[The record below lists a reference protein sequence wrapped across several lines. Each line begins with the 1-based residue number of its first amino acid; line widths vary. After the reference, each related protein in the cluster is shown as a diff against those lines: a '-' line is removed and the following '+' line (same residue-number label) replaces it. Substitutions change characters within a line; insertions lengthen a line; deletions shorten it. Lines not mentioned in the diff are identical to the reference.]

1 MGKIWHY
8 ALCLLSMAMCPSA
21 LSAQTI
27 DPYLESITPTS
38 IAVNW
43 KTSGAVTPTVRYGTT
58 AANLSTTI
66 TGTTQ
71 QLNDVGYNNNYYYHT
86 VKLRGLSPATKY
98 YYRVVTDSDS
108 SNVCSFRT
116 LPMPGAAPNASNH
129 LRFLI
134 MGDDQLPEPRY
145 DSLMVAARRKMTELY
160 GPDFNDSVSFI
171 SMAGDQ
177 VDAGTL
183 AQYENIH
190 FKKTRY
196 LSQYLPIQTC
206 VGNHE
211 TYGTIGL
218 TAYRKHFELDSMN
231 YKGIYSGTEDY
242 YAFQVG
248 NVVMAYLNTEPS
260 ATSNTDATQFNW
272 IKKII
277 DTATADPTVKWIITT
292 THRPYQAEQY
302 VGDISNWIRNTV
314 VPYAM
319 QSPKYF
325 MHIGAHHHLYA
336 RGQMKDA
343 PVYNIISGGTA
354 WNQYWGMSTEQN
366 FDDVQKTIANWAYQL
381 VDVDMVQDKI
391 DIVSYSIGSLYNKR
405 ENMVI
410 DSFHRYR
417 TTPSPLKPS
426 ITNTFPDSLQ
436 LPVTFTS
443 SGFQSAAGELL
454 NSTEFQ
460 VAAEKAFAVV
470 EKSGYRHYEDIF
482 GAVPGYSPDTAVDL
496 NKGLDIMQFTLPA
509 GAVGNGWHY
518 VRVRHRD
525 RNLSWSA
532 WSDVDSFKVYNSTIF
547 NPVITLDS
555 PRYASGGTI
564 RVTFTNG
571 SADPAAWIGIY
582 KKGQTPGSS
591 TPSQTW
597 KYTNAISGVVTFTL
611 SQPGQYFAAYFGN
624 SGYTEIAARV
634 PFYYGPIP
642 SLSVPAGNYSVGQTV
657 PVAFANAP
665 ALSKDWIGIY
675 KIGMTPGGGPASV
688 KWAYTTATP
697 STTSGTNVPAGT
709 FNATGLP
716 KGYYFA
722 AYFLQDA
729 YAEATPRIFFSVGDT
744 ITHLTVNN
752 TRYNIDLGEYISATW
767 SDGPGN
773 PKDWLGIYNQ
783 GADPNS
789 NDPLISYTYIDGLP
803 NGTKAIPVSSMP
815 QQAGNYFLVLFTN
828 DSYNEVSN
836 RVSFQM
842 VGGNALPV
850 RLREFA
856 GKAAGDEHLLWWTMN
871 DEEPGSYYTLQH
883 GTDGKVFKD
892 IYETP
897 VNPGLQGKYEFMNAD
912 IAVGQNY
919 YRLKMRGANGHESY
933 SGMVKIHQND
943 NGESTVT
950 VYPNPVSSG
959 NRSVVESPYPID
971 QIDILDTKGQLIY
984 QSKNINN
991 NRFSLLHQ
999 DLPPGTYFIR
1009 IYSRKLFT
1017 GKLVVQ

>member
-1 MGKIWHY
+1 MNRI
-8 ALCLLSMAMCPSA
+8 LLYLSGLFAIIFCPVIGA
-21 LSAQTI
+21 AQTV

-38 IAVNW
+38 IVVNW
-43 KTSGAVTPTVRYGTT
+43 KTSIGVTPIVRYG
-58 AANLSTTI
+58 ADANNLTNVI

-71 QLNDVGYNNNYYYHT
+71 VLTDVGYNNNYYYHT
-86 VKLRGLSPATKY
+86 VKLRGLLPASKY
-98 YYRVVTDSDS
+98 YYRVVSDNDS
-108 SNVCSFRT
+108 SNIYSFRT
-116 LPMPGAAPNASNH
+116 LPVPGTAPNASNH

-134 MGDDQLPEPRY
+134 MGDDQLSEPRY
-145 DSLMVAARRKMTELY
+145 DSLMMAAKRKLTELY
-160 GPDFNDSVSFI
+160 GADFNDSVSFI

-242 YAFQVG
+242 YAFQIG

-277 DTATADPTVKWIITT
+277 DSANADPGVKWVITT

-343 PVYNIISGGTA
+343 PAYNIISGGTA
-354 WNQYWGMSTEQN
+354 WNQYWGMSSEQN

-410 DSFHRYR
+410 DSFHRYKNAPAPLQ
-417 TTPSPLKPS
+417 PSV
-426 ITNTFPDSLQ
+426 TNAFPDSLQ
-436 LPVTFTS
+436 LPYTFTS
-443 SGFQSAAGELL
+443 TGFQSTAGELL

-460 VAAEKAFAVV
+460 VAANKTFSVV
-470 EKSGYRHYEDIF
+470 EKSSYRHYQDIY
-482 GAVPGYSPDTAVDL
+482 GAVPGGTPDTAVDL
-496 NKGLDIMQFTLPA
+496 NQGVDITQYTLPS
-509 GAVGNGWHY
+509 GAIGNGWHY

-532 WSDVDSFKVYNSTIF
+532 WSATDSFKVYNSTIF
-547 NPVITLDS
+547 NPVIALDS
-555 PRYASGGTI
+555 TRFSTGSTI

-571 SADPAAWIGIY
+571 SADPGAWIGIY

-597 KYTNAISGVVTFTL
+597 RNTNGVSGVVSFTL
-611 SQPGQYFAAYFGN
+611 SQPGQYYAAYFGT
-624 SGYTEIAARV
+624 SAYTEIATRV
-634 PFYYGPIP
+634 PFYHGSIP
-642 SLSVPAGNYSVGQTV
+642 VLTIPASNYNVGQTV
-657 PVAFANAP
+657 PITFANAP

-675 KIGMTPGGGPASV
+675 KIGMTPGGPVSV
-688 KWAYTTATP
+688 KWAYTTSAP
-697 STTSGTNVPAGT
+697 STTSGTNIAAGT

-722 AYFLQDA
+722 SYFLQDA

-744 ITHLTVNN
+744 ITHLTINN
-752 TRYNIDLGEYISATW
+752 TGYNIDLNEYISATW

-789 NDPLISYTYIDGLP
+789 NDPLVSYTYIDGLP
-803 NGTKAIPVSSMP
+803 NGTKDIPASSMP
-815 QQAGNYFLVLFTN
+815 QNAGNYFVVLFTN

-842 VGGNALPV
+842 IGGAPLPTH
-850 RLREFA
+850 LLEFT
-856 GKAAGDEHLLWWTMN
+856 GKAAGDEHLLSWKMGS
-871 DEEPGSYYTLQH
+871 EEAVSQYILQH
-883 GTDGKVFKD
+883 SLDGKSFKN
-892 IYETP
+892 IYETK
-897 VNPGLQGKYEFMNAD
+897 VNASLNGKYEFMNPD
-912 IAVGQNY
+912 IAAGQNY
-919 YRLKMRGANGHESY
+919 YRLNMRENNGHDNY
-933 SGMVKIHQND
+933 SGMVKIHQNE

-950 VYPNPVSSG
+950 VYPNPVSSS

-991 NRFSLLHQ
+991 NKFSLLHQ
-999 DLPPGTYFIR
+999 DLPPGTYFIK

-1017 GKLVVQ
+1017 AKLVVN

>member
-1 MGKIWHY
+1 MQRKIY
-8 ALCLLSMAMCPSA
+8 AILILLFTAAPG
-21 LSAQTI
+21 LLKAQTV
-27 DPYLESITPTS
+27 DPYLESITSTS
-38 IAVNW
+38 IVVNW
-43 KTSGAVTPTVRYGTT
+43 KTSAGVTPIVRYGAM
-58 AANLSTTI
+58 AASLNNTI

-71 QLNDVGYNNNYYYHT
+71 VLTDVGYSNNYFYHT
-86 VKLRGLSPATKY
+86 VKLRSLSPATKY
-98 YYRVVTDSDS
+98 YYRVVSGSDS
-108 SNVCSFRT
+108 SNVYSFRT
-116 LPMPGAAPNASNH
+116 LPVPGSAPNASNH

-134 MGDDQLPEPRY
+134 MGDDQLSEPRY
-145 DSLMVAARRKMTELY
+145 DSLMVAARRKLTELY

-242 YAFQVG
+242 YAFQIG
-248 NVVMAYLNTEPS
+248 NVLMAYLNTEPS
-260 ATSNTDATQFNW
+260 ATSNVDATQLSW
-272 IKKII
+272 IKKVI
-277 DTATADPTVKWIITT
+277 DTANADPTVKWIITT

-343 PVYNIISGGTA
+343 PAYNIISGGTA

-391 DIVSYSIGSLYNKR
+391 DIISYSIGSLYNRR

-417 TTPSPLKPS
+417 NIAAPLQPAV
-426 ITNTFPDSLQ
+426 TNAFPDSLQ
-436 LPVTFTS
+436 LPVIFTS
-443 SGFQSAAGELL
+443 SGFQSAAGERL

-460 VAAEKAFAVV
+460 IASDRSFSVV
-470 EKSGYRHYEDIF
+470 EKSGYRHYEDVF
-482 GAVPGYSPDTAVDL
+482 GAVPGLTPDTAVDL
-496 NKGLDIMQFTLPA
+496 NKGIDILSYTLPT
-509 GAVGNGWHY
+509 GAVGNGRHY
-518 VRVRHRD
+518 IRVRHRD

-532 WSDVDSFKVYNSTIF
+532 WSVTDSFKVYNSTIF
-547 NPVITLDS
+547 NPTIALDS
-555 PRYASGGTI
+555 ARYGTGSTI
-564 RVTFTNG
+564 RVTFANG
-571 SADPAAWIGIY
+571 SSDPNAWIGIY

-597 KYTNAISGVVTFTL
+597 KYTNAVSGVVTFTL
-611 SQPGQYFAAYFGN
+611 SQSGQYFAAYFG
-624 SGYTEIAARV
+624 SSAYTEIAPRASL
-634 PFYYGPIP
+634 YYGPIP
-642 SLSVPAGNYSVGQTV
+642 ALSVPAGNYQVGQTV
-657 PVAFANAP
+657 PIAFSNSP

-675 KIGMTPGGGPASV
+675 KIGMTPGGPVAV

-697 STTSGTNVPAGT
+697 TTTAGTNVPSGT
-709 FNATGLP
+709 FNATSLP

-722 AYFLQDA
+722 TYFLQDA
-729 YAEATPRIFFSVGDT
+729 YAEATSRIFFSVGDT
-744 ITHLTVNN
+744 ITHLSVNN
-752 TRYNIDLGEYISATW
+752 NRYNIDLSEYISATW

-773 PKDWLGIYNQ
+773 PKDWMGIYNQ

-803 NGTKAIPVSSMP
+803 NGTKDIPVSSMP

-842 VGGNALPV
+842 IGGAPLPIHLV
-850 RLREFA
+850 DFS
-856 GKAAGDEHLLWWTMN
+856 GKAAGEEHLLSWTMQN
-871 DEEPGSYYTLQH
+871 EEAGSYYSLQH
-883 GTDGKVFKD
+883 STDGVSFKN
-892 IYETP
+892 IYQTA
-897 VNPGLQGKYEFMNAD
+897 VNAALNGKYEFMNTD
-912 IAVGQNY
+912 IAVGQNF
-919 YRLKMRGANGHESY
+919 YRLAMREPSGHETY

-943 NGESTVT
+943 NGASTVT

-959 NRSVVESPYPID
+959 SRSVVESPYPID

-991 NRFSLLHQ
+991 DKFSLLHQ
-999 DLPPGTYFIR
+999 DLPPGTYFIK

-1017 GKLVVQ
+1017 AKLVVQ